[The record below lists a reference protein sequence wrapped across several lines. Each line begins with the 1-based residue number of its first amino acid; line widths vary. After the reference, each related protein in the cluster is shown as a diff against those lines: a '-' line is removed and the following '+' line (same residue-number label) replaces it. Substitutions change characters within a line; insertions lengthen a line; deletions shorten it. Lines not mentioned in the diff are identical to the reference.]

1 MRNKIIENL
10 EKIINSQKN
19 ETMKRLKAAELL
31 LERYKFNKPNISE
44 REKTAI
50 LLDSITVL
58 LGEYEIERKY
68 AALLLLKAL
77 LPSDIVAEI
86 LSDERIYP
94 FDRTDPRVREWTKA
108 VTSKGCCEKCGATEH
123 LEAHHIIKWADYPK
137 GRIDINNG
145 MCLCHDCHTEQH
157 RNDQSYF
164 MMAAKKLK

>member
-1 MRNKIIENL
+1 MRNKIIEKL
-10 EKIINSQKN
+10 EKIINSQKS

-50 LLDSITVL
+50 LLDSIIVL

-86 LSDERIYP
+86 LNDERIYP

-157 RNDQSYF
+157 RNDKSYF
-164 MMAAKKLK
+164 MMAAKKLG